1 MILYG
6 RQFPSQIPV
15 GFSQTRYHGCTQ
27 PTNLCN
33 NKTELNAEYAEYVQY
48 GKYTKYAEY
57 VKYDLVFCDL
67 CTPLA

>member
-1 MILYG
+1 MDAH
-6 RQFPSQIPV
+6 SQPTV
-15 GFSQTRYHGCTQ
+15 
-27 PTNLCN
+27 TNLCN